1 MVTAIDEKKLFTK
14 PEKPDE
20 KAYKAKL
27 KIAEKE
33 HSDSIAK
40 LNIIKNKLESATPS
54 SSDSPLAKRRT
65 ELINQLKEIREKQS
79 TGKSGRNKILD
90 QIKRED
96 VYIKELLSQQ
106 KTARTRLNFKSA
118 EDLEREINRLHE
130 QINTGNMKIVD
141 EKKALDTISLLHK
154 QRKNFSGFEESQK
167 IIDSKKILIKQLRD
181 QLDDPESKSL
191 SEEYNKIQAEL
202 DAVKAEQ
209 DEIYKN
215 INNLRDEKKAL
226 QNDQQAKYLAMKEIK
241 DNYYEQNRAV
251 QKWEYEAR
259 QKARERKKA
268 EEERHQ
274 QEKKK
279 ARAQQI
285 LAEASEKAFMEEIRR
300 AQSLLHFLDPSYFSG
315 KPPPLQTASKLH
327 AVPMRQV
334 TAPDIKGIRIVKKEE
349 EEDYFPGTGG
359 KKGKRAKKMAAK
371 ENSISA
377 KFSCPPAVM
386 EDCAFMGIDPP
397 MSSSDIAAVKE
408 KVLAKLNFWKANQDV
423 ETEKNIAKAKKE
435 LERIEAE
442 ESLGSSTPTSEQ
454 STTYNTGDSKLT
466 SAITENGNINNIVL
480 DRSSKDDV
488 ET

>member
-1 MVTAIDEKKLFTK
+1 MVTAIDEKKTLTK

-20 KAYKAKL
+20 NAYKAKL
-27 KIAEKE
+27 NKAEKE
-33 HSDSIAK
+33 LSDSIAK
-40 LNIIKNKLESATPS
+40 LNIIKSKLESATPS
-54 SSDSPLAKRRT
+54 SSDSPLAKRRA
-65 ELINQLKEIREKQS
+65 ELVSQLKDIRATQS
-79 TGKSGRNKILD
+79 TGKAGRNKILD

-96 VYIKELLSQQ
+96 AYIKELLSQQ
-106 KTARTRLNFKSA
+106 KIARTRLNFKTV

-130 QINTGNMKIVD
+130 QINTGKMKIVD

-154 QRKNFSGFEESQK
+154 QRKNFSGFEVSQK
-167 IIDSKKILIKQLRD
+167 IIDSKKVLIKQLRD
-181 QLDDPESKSL
+181 QLDDPESRLL
-191 SEEYNKIQAEL
+191 SEKYNEIQAEL

-209 DEIYKN
+209 DDIFKN
-215 INNLRDEKKAL
+215 INNLRDEKKKL
-226 QNDQQAKYLAMKEIK
+226 LNDQQAKYLALKEIK

-268 EEERHQ
+268 EEERYQ

-285 LAEASEKAFMEEIRR
+285 LAEASDKAYLEEIRR
-300 AQSLLHFLDPSYFSG
+300 AHSLLHFLDPSYFSG

-334 TAPDIKGIRIVKKEE
+334 NGPEIKGIRIAKKE

-359 KKGKRAKKMAAK
+359 KKGKKAKKMAAK
-371 ENSISA
+371 ENSVPA
-377 KFSCPPAVM
+377 KYSCPPAVM

-397 MSSSDIAAVKE
+397 MSSNDTVAVKE
-408 KVLAKLNFWKANQDV
+408 KVLAKLNYWKTNQDV

-442 ESLGSSTPTSEQ
+442 ESLGSSSPTSEQ
-454 STTYNTGDSKLT
+454 SMTHDTGDSKLT
-466 SAITENGNINNIVL
+466 SIITENGNINNKAL
-480 DRSSKDDV
+480 EQSTHDDL

>member
-1 MVTAIDEKKLFTK
+1 MVTATDGKKPLTK

-20 KAYKAKL
+20 EAYKAKL
-27 KIAEKE
+27 KKAEKE
-33 HSDSIAK
+33 LSDSIAK
-40 LNIIKNKLESATPS
+40 LNIIKSKLESAAPS
-54 SSDSPLAKRRT
+54 NDSPLAKRRT
-65 ELINQLKEIREKQS
+65 ELVNQLKEIREKQN

-96 VYIKELLSQQ
+96 AYIKELLSQQ
-106 KTARTRLNFKSA
+106 KTARSRLNFKSA
-118 EDLEREINRLHE
+118 DDLEREINRLHE
-130 QINTGNMKIVD
+130 QVETGRMKIVD
-141 EKKALDTISLLHK
+141 EKKALDTISLLYK
-154 QRKNFSGFEESQK
+154 QRKSFSGFEESQK
-167 IIDSKKILIKQLRD
+167 TIDAKKNLIKQLRD

-191 SEEYNKIQAEL
+191 SDKYSKIQAEL

-209 DEIYKN
+209 DDIFKN
-215 INNLRDEKKAL
+215 INNLRDEKKRL
-226 QNDQQAKYLAMKEIK
+226 HNEQQAKYLAMKEIK

-268 EEERHQ
+268 EEERYQ

-285 LAEASEKAFMEEIRR
+285 LAEASDKAYLEEIRR
-300 AQSLLHFLDPSYFSG
+300 AHSLLHFLDPSYFSG
-315 KPPPLQTASKLH
+315 KPPPLQIASKLH

-334 TAPDIKGIRIVKKEE
+334 NTPEIKGIRINKKE

-359 KKGKRAKKMAAK
+359 KKGKKAKKMAAK
-371 ENSISA
+371 ENSMPA
-377 KFSCPPAVM
+377 KYSCPPAVM

-397 MSSSDIAAVKE
+397 MSSADIIAVKE
-408 KVLAKLNFWKANQDV
+408 KVLAKLDYWKTNQDA

-442 ESLGSSTPTSEQ
+442 ESLGSPSPSPTSEQ
-454 STTYNTGDSKLT
+454 SMTLNNIDGNLLSIV
-466 SAITENGNINNIVL
+466 AENGIINNKIL
-480 DRSSKDDV
+480 EQGIQDSI